1 MINIIQDKIQKHKN
15 ITFANVESSEI
26 LKKAK
31 AAVVCS
37 GTATLEALLAEVPT
51 TVIYKT
57 NWFNHL
63 VLKNLMMSEFVSIPN
78 IIADEEI
85 FFELLQSNATPE
97 NIAHDLNSNL
107 ADYEF
112 RKEMIQAVKAK
123 LEKTNLEF
131 FVTDFMKI
139 AGVDEVGIGCLAGPL
154 ISAAVIFGK
163 NKSEYFFK
171 DSKKT
176 TQKNRAVQ
184 ASYIKSNFYVG
195 IGVASPSE
203 IDELNVLRASH
214 LAMIRAIENLP
225 VIPEK
230 LS

>member
-1 MINIIQDKIQKHKN
+1 
-15 ITFANVESSEI
+15 
-26 LKKAK
+26 
-31 AAVVCS
+31 
-37 GTATLEALLAEVPT
+37 
-51 TVIYKT
+51 
-57 NWFNHL
+57 
-63 VLKNLMMSEFVSIPN
+63 
-78 IIADEEI
+78 
-85 FFELLQSNATPE
+85 
-97 NIAHDLNSNL
+97 
-107 ADYEF
+107 
-112 RKEMIQAVKAK
+112 
-123 LEKTNLEF
+123 
-131 FVTDFMKI
+131 MKI

-230 LS
+230 IIIDGIHTPKGLKNAEAMIKGDENHQEIAAASIVAKYFRDQLMFKYAKDYEGYFFEKNKGYPTKDHKNAINYLGLSNIHRKSFKI

>member
-1 MINIIQDKIQKHKN
+1 
-15 ITFANVESSEI
+15 
-26 LKKAK
+26 
-31 AAVVCS
+31 
-37 GTATLEALLAEVPT
+37 
-51 TVIYKT
+51 
-57 NWFNHL
+57 
-63 VLKNLMMSEFVSIPN
+63 
-78 IIADEEI
+78 
-85 FFELLQSNATPE
+85 
-97 NIAHDLNSNL
+97 
-107 ADYEF
+107 
-112 RKEMIQAVKAK
+112 
-123 LEKTNLEF
+123 
-131 FVTDFMKI
+131 MKI

-230 LS
+230 IIIDGIHTPKGLKNAEAMIKGDENHQEIAAASIVAKYFRDQLMLKYAKEYKGYFFEKNKGYPTKDHKNAINYLGLSNIHRKSFKI

>member
-1 MINIIQDKIQKHKN
+1 
-15 ITFANVESSEI
+15 
-26 LKKAK
+26 
-31 AAVVCS
+31 
-37 GTATLEALLAEVPT
+37 
-51 TVIYKT
+51 
-57 NWFNHL
+57 
-63 VLKNLMMSEFVSIPN
+63 
-78 IIADEEI
+78 
-85 FFELLQSNATPE
+85 
-97 NIAHDLNSNL
+97 
-107 ADYEF
+107 
-112 RKEMIQAVKAK
+112 
-123 LEKTNLEF
+123 
-131 FVTDFMKI
+131 MKI

-154 ISAAVIFGK
+154 VSAAVIFGK

-230 LS
+230 IIIDGIHTPKGLKNAEAMIKGDENHQEIAAASIVAKYFRDQLMFKYAKDYEGYFFEKNKGYPTKDHKNAINYLGLSNIHRKSFKI

>member
-1 MINIIQDKIQKHKN
+1 
-15 ITFANVESSEI
+15 
-26 LKKAK
+26 
-31 AAVVCS
+31 
-37 GTATLEALLAEVPT
+37 
-51 TVIYKT
+51 
-57 NWFNHL
+57 
-63 VLKNLMMSEFVSIPN
+63 
-78 IIADEEI
+78 
-85 FFELLQSNATPE
+85 
-97 NIAHDLNSNL
+97 
-107 ADYEF
+107 
-112 RKEMIQAVKAK
+112 
-123 LEKTNLEF
+123 
-131 FVTDFMKI
+131 MKI

-230 LS
+230 IIIDGIHTPKGLKNAEAMIKGDENHQEIAAASIVAKYFRDQLMLKYAKKYEGYFFEKNKGYPTKDHKNAINYLGLSNIHRKSFKI